1 MPHRF
6 FRDEQFDFEIKIA
19 LGGVYYGCGDVGEIL
34 ATAENIR
41 DGHDDSWAAEWIGL
55 ATRVRSIA
63 ETCARDGRRV
73 SAREA
78 FLRAASYYANS
89 FNVTLRNA
97 KLDDDLLSNFQAHRQ
112 CFDEFCNLADT
123 PIDRLEIPY
132 AGTTMPAYLM
142 RPDASGGPHPLLLV
156 TNGSDG
162 PITWAYASGAA
173 AALRRG
179 YAVLLY
185 DGPGQQSMLFQQKIY
200 FRPDWEAV
208 IGPIIDVLETRPDVD
223 PAAIVLLGTS
233 QAGFW
238 VTRAAAFEHRAAAAV
253 VDPGVVDV
261 STSWLEQLPSGMKTQ
276 LAEGRQKE
284 FDRNMKIG
292 MMFSRELRA
301 VFAFRARPYG
311 ATDPFEVY
319 QQAVQYRV
327 DADTVGRITCP
338 VLVTDPEGEEF
349 WPGQSE
355 RLYDMLPGKKEI
367 VHFTAAEGADLHCQP
382 MGRSLTDQ
390 RVFDWL
396 DATLRRP

>member
-1 MPHRF
+1 VVHRF
-6 FRDEQFDFEIKIA
+6 FRDEQFDFEIKTA

-34 ATAENIR
+34 AAAAAIR
-41 DGHDDSWAAEWIGL
+41 DGDDESWSAQWNALAA
-55 ATRVRSIA
+55 RVRAIA
-63 ETCARDGRRV
+63 ESCARDGRRV

-78 FLRAASYYANS
+78 FLRAAAYCANT
-89 FNVTLRNA
+89 FNVILRNPR
-97 KLDDDLLSNFQAHRQ
+97 LDDELLPAFTAHRQ
-112 CFDEFCNLADT
+112 CFDEFCALSDT
-123 PIDRLEIPY
+123 PVDRLEIPY

-142 RPDASGGPHPLLLV
+142 QPDASGGPHPVLLV

-162 PITWAYASGAA
+162 PITWAYSAGAA
-173 AALRRG
+173 GALRRG

-185 DGPGQQSMLFQQKIY
+185 DGPGQQSMLFQKKTC

-208 IGPIIDVLETRPDVD
+208 IGPVIDVLERRADVD

-253 VDPGVVDV
+253 ADPGVVDV
-261 STSWLEQLPSGMKTQ
+261 STSWLEHLPSVMKTQ
-276 LAEGRQKE
+276 LTEGRQKE

-292 MMFSRELRA
+292 MMFSRDQRA
-301 VFAFRARPYG
+301 TFAFRARPYG
-311 ATDPFEVY
+311 TTDAYEVY
-319 QQAVQYRV
+319 RQVIRYRL
-327 DADTVGRITCP
+327 DPDTVSAIACP
-338 VLVTDPEGEEF
+338 VLVTDPEGEQF
-349 WPGQSE
+349 WPGQSQQ
-355 RLYDMLPGKKEI
+355 LYDMLPGAKEI
-367 VHFTAAEGADLHCQP
+367 VRFTAAEGADLHCQP